1 MRVRIYLH
9 ITFMNY
15 NSLFLQVRKDVRDFL
30 NSQVEFFSDERN
42 LQLRLSNWLENNGNY
57 DSVKV
62 EYYVP
67 YKFLAKR
74 DPSLSAFNFPWNSDL
89 YIDIVVEKA
98 GEFVPIELKYPTA
111 DIAGSFKRFGELIND
126 GSLILNGSGAHNDTC
141 YKYWRDVRRLE
152 ALRASFCRTI
162 VGGLAIMV
170 TNDLS
175 YQAAPK
181 SQGAKY
187 AKFAANDGRQ
197 IRKSEDKNMSWQNEA
212 NMKDNG
218 HPDFLIDGTYSLKWE
233 EMKDLPGF
241 YFLILDV

>member
-1 MRVRIYLH
+1 MV
-9 ITFMNY
+9 TKPNY
-15 NSLFLQVRKDVRDFL
+15 QYIMTNNLIQQVHTDVVQFLSAESVLFS
-30 NSQVEFFSDERN
+30 NESD
-42 LQLRLSNWLENNGNY
+42 LQLRLSCYLKHSGHY
-57 DSVKV
+57 DRVEV

-67 YKFLAKR
+67 FQELQR
-74 DPSLSAFNFPWNSDL
+74 LNPSLTTANFPWDSDL
-89 YIDIVVEKA
+89 YIDIVVEKD
-98 GEFVPIELKYPTA
+98 GQFVPIELKYPTA

-152 ALRASFCRTI
+152 ALRASFSRTI

-170 TNDLS
+170 TNDIS